1 MMIKCII
8 GSALA
13 AIVQKPTA
21 IMVLPV
27 FVMGILILGTLAAT
41 VHAQE
46 GTIQPES
53 NFTGNRE
60 ETQIGNEH
68 ECFDEFA
75 QLETCIANP
84 ENGATTQESSNTGN
98 ATEGAN
104 PQNGATTQE
113 SSNTGNAT
121 TEVAN
126 NPAPLQEMVPAFQIT
141 TKQLQNGLTE
151 EKPAAKPASTNPDCN
166 RTVCVTNA
174 PHTGERRNDLA
185 EQLNNGKKAFIFA
198 VNGKTLSGIEDCDTM
213 KYKLFSVKKDGV
225 RYTICDTS
233 TVRTFFGPTK
243 PTQPGQIHGGLSG
256 TQPFQ
261 NFPKSQ

>member
-1 MMIKCII
+1 MEYKHIAMILSLFII
-8 GSALA
+8 W
-13 AIVQKPTA
+13 
-21 IMVLPV
+21 
-27 FVMGILILGTLAAT
+27 ILILGTMAAT
-41 VHAQE
+41 GNAQK

-60 ETQIGNEH
+60 ETQSGNEH

-98 ATEGAN
+98 ATEVAN

-174 PHTGERRNDLA
+174 PHTGERRDDLVR
-185 EQLNNGKKAFIFA
+185 QLNNGKTGFIFA
-198 VNGKTLSGIEDCDTM
+198 VNGKEVGMEDCDTT
-213 KYKLFSVKKDGV
+213 KYKLFVVNKDGV

-243 PTQPGQIHGGLSG
+243 PTQPGQIREGLSG

-261 NFPKSQ
+261 NIHKVK